1 MIPRQPRIWIH
12 ENEAISR
19 PTLPAR
25 TTIGAKEP
33 HHAQLK
39 KRKGHAEATA
49 VPLELVLASLWML
62 NNKKPVLATL
72 QASSKYFCTAP
83 TVHVSPLKR
92 EPSTAYAPPPL
103 FQSCG
108 PSAPNTKATIILLSL
123 SMACWRRPPCALS
136 CTIYQHG
143 RHVSHL
149 RSQTQP
155 GLDMGAHEPCCSSKT
170 RQNALN
176 VLSFV
181 EGHRCPG
188 TDISTTRHL

>member
-12 ENEAISR
+12 ENEAISC
-19 PTLPAR
+19 PTLPAS
-25 TTIGAKEP
+25 TTIGGKEP

-92 EPSTAYAPPPL
+92 EPSTAYAPPPIPKL
-103 FQSCG
+103 RPECSEYKGHNNITQLVHGMLAPTSVCPQLYHIPTWSSCFTFTVSD
-108 PSAPNTKATIILLSL
+108 SARL
-123 SMACWRRPPCALS
+123 R
-136 CTIYQHG
+136 HG
-143 RHVSHL
+143 GS
-149 RSQTQP
+149 
-155 GLDMGAHEPCCSSKT
+155 
-170 RQNALN
+170 
-176 VLSFV
+176 
-181 EGHRCPG
+181 
-188 TDISTTRHL
+188 